1 MAYRAS
7 SLRGLAV
14 AQMVFGALMIVFG
27 VASVFAVGHW
37 SSYVGF
43 GIWVGIW
50 VLISGILGYIG
61 AKDNFTPNKC
71 LIGCFM
77 GFSITACVI
86 AGVMFI
92 CYCFAVADF
101 ARILRCRS
109 KYYDYNQHPSYDSYY
124 NYKYCYSY
132 SKREMAANGAGLG
145 SCLLIFSMVE
155 FFLAIAS
162 SIYCC
167 AAVCCSTLSGA
178 VGTTVTN
185 QQVMYVQPQH
195 MYPGAQG
202 GMIIVQ
208 PSGAVTTMPQGY
220 PVAGQQQ
227 VYIPQQPVPM
237 QQPAYWAVP
246 SGSTPSGVVT
256 VPYAGAAATQMQNQ
270 GQPPPYSF
278 TQTGNAP
285 PALASSSGGT
295 PSEALAADV

>member
-101 ARILRCRS
+101 ARILRC
-109 KYYDYNQHPSYDSYY
+109 
-124 NYKYCYSY
+124 

-270 GQPPPYSF
+270 GQDHEKPPPYSF